1 MGLKLLSSSVISAML
16 LSLPACTGG
25 GGSSVAM
32 NFAKHESGH
41 NGFSVDVDSLLA
53 EPDYYSEMDPD
64 PRGKGFRAKIL
75 YSSKRAKATK
85 PYNSIYR
92 CNYGPLH
99 ILSSHISKPVP
110 VEIDDCGATD
120 WFDGKKNYI
129 LSILNTT
136 RHPLGIDSIEVPDD
150 KFEINLR
157 SSWFSGITFID
168 MVCDTGITYPDYRL
182 IVHFLDHM
190 YAPQVLHVNLHPDG
204 NILRA
209 KKINASD
216 KTT

>member
-1 MGLKLLSSSVISAML
+1 
-16 LSLPACTGG
+16 
-25 GGSSVAM
+25 M

-99 ILSSHISKPVP
+99 ILSTI
-110 VEIDDCGATD
+110 
-120 WFDGKKNYI
+120 
-129 LSILNTT
+129 
-136 RHPLGIDSIEVPDD
+136 
-150 KFEINLR
+150 
-157 SSWFSGITFID
+157 
-168 MVCDTGITYPDYRL
+168 
-182 IVHFLDHM
+182 
-190 YAPQVLHVNLHPDG
+190 
-204 NILRA
+204 
-209 KKINASD
+209 
-216 KTT
+216 